1 MATGWGNKL
10 WGSSEWGD
18 LSDETVVV
26 SSIVATSS
34 IGSST
39 VEANA
44 DVTASSLLATSSP
57 GQLSQDIS
65 LDLPVTGIEATSS
78 LGQAVSGIG
87 IEQSGIEI
95 TSSSGSVTIDD
106 QFLIGA
112 GWGRETW
119 GSFVWGDAYSV
130 LANGISLTATIGNED
145 AFTDVTVAVSG
156 IELQSA
162 ITPVG
167 TSANSDHEIAQSFLL
182 TGSLGDLTFQGNA
195 LVQPT
200 NQEPLFNFTAQGNA
214 QLSTAQAKFGS
225 ASLLLDGTDDY
236 VDTTTNLD
244 LSSGDFTVDVWIR
257 PDNVTGYKGIWQSGT
272 STTEQSYLL
281 GNQVYWTVN
290 PSTIITTSVTVNA
303 NEWTMLSYEREGNT
317 HRIYKNGTLEDT
329 ATTANK
335 QDNGVFSIGKNGF
348 GDFDGYIDEFR
359 VSDIARYGGSSFT
372 EPTQAFSFDSDTQ
385 FLLHF
390 DGPNGST
397 VIKSADDTLFASTSA
412 IGDVVGGTIQ
422 EVPVSGIQLTTNL
435 GNSDQ
440 IGNAVISLTG
450 IQATGSVG
458 DIVPV
463 SIYDAT
469 GSQVTASVGQVTAI
483 GQAVV
488 IPTGISL
495 TASTGSPN
503 IIAWAEVNVG
513 TSVTWTEVDLAA

>member
-18 LSDETVVV
+18 LADETVVV
-26 SSIVATSS
+26 SSIAATSS

-57 GQLSQDIS
+57 GQVTEDIS

-78 LGQAVSGIG
+78 TGQAVSGIG
-87 IEQSGIEI
+87 VEQSGIQA

-112 GWGRETW
+112 GWGREVW
-119 GSFVWGDAYSV
+119 GSFVWGDNYSV

-167 TSANSDHEIAQSFLL
+167 TSANSDNEIAHSFLL
-182 TGSLGDLTFQGNA
+182 TGSLGSPSITGLA
-195 LVQPT
+195 LV
-200 NQEPLFNFTAQGNA
+200 
-214 QLSTAQAKFGS
+214 
-225 ASLLLDGTDDY
+225 
-236 VDTTTNLD
+236 
-244 LSSGDFTVDVWIR
+244 
-257 PDNVTGYKGIWQSGT
+257 
-272 STTEQSYLL
+272 
-281 GNQVYWTVN
+281 
-290 PSTIITTSVTVNA
+290 
-303 NEWTMLSYEREGNT
+303 
-317 HRIYKNGTLEDT
+317 
-329 ATTANK
+329 
-335 QDNGVFSIGKNGF
+335 
-348 GDFDGYIDEFR
+348 
-359 VSDIARYGGSSFT
+359 
-372 EPTQAFSFDSDTQ
+372 EPTGIA
-385 FLLHF
+385 
-390 DGPNGST
+390 
-397 VIKSADDTLFASTSA
+397 ATSA

>member
-1 MATGWGNKL
+1 MATGWGNKT
-10 WGSSEWGD
+10 WGASEWGD

-26 SSIVATSS
+26 SSVAAQTSV
-34 IGSST
+34 GDFVT
-39 VEANA
+39 QGNA
-44 DVTASSLLATSSP
+44 DIEPTTLSATFTIQGAVAGASAEVTPT
-57 GQLSQDIS
+57 GIGFNIVTGNEGIGIGV
-65 LDLPVTGIEATSS
+65 PVTGIAASTN
-78 LGQAVSGIG
+78 
-87 IEQSGIEI
+87 I
-95 TSSSGSVTIDD
+95 TGVTIDD

-167 TSANSDHEIAQSFLL
+167 TSANSDNEIAHSFLL
-182 TGSLGDLTFQGNA
+182 TGSLGSPSITGLA
-195 LVQPT
+195 LV
-200 NQEPLFNFTAQGNA
+200 
-214 QLSTAQAKFGS
+214 
-225 ASLLLDGTDDY
+225 
-236 VDTTTNLD
+236 
-244 LSSGDFTVDVWIR
+244 
-257 PDNVTGYKGIWQSGT
+257 
-272 STTEQSYLL
+272 
-281 GNQVYWTVN
+281 
-290 PSTIITTSVTVNA
+290 
-303 NEWTMLSYEREGNT
+303 
-317 HRIYKNGTLEDT
+317 
-329 ATTANK
+329 
-335 QDNGVFSIGKNGF
+335 
-348 GDFDGYIDEFR
+348 
-359 VSDIARYGGSSFT
+359 
-372 EPTQAFSFDSDTQ
+372 EPTGIA
-385 FLLHF
+385 
-390 DGPNGST
+390 
-397 VIKSADDTLFASTSA
+397 ATSA

-503 IIAWAEVNVG
+503 VIAWAEVNVG